1 MRSHHVGNRLS
12 FRDLALR
19 FYAGLTPDSSP
30 EAWHIFYF
38 YFLVNRNSSD
48 LMGNPSEKT
57 GNPSEEFG
65 LPQALKRGELKR
77 KGARLRKIGM
87 FLQGMEEKAF

>member
-12 FRDLALR
+12 FRDLALI
-19 FYAGLTPDSSP
+19 FYAGLTPDSSL
-30 EAWHIFYF
+30 EAWHIF
-38 YFLVNRNSSD
+38 LINRNSSD

-57 GNPSEEFG
+57 GNPSQEFG
-65 LPQALKRGELKR
+65 LPQALKRGEFKR

-87 FLQGMEEKAF
+87 FLQGMEEKSF